1 MLTKKDKKKEY
12 NLLELTPRR
21 LRDHDVDEEGIVTV
35 KYPRFETAVLSKFLV
50 PSWKRPY
57 VRMRLDRFGSYV
69 WLHSDG
75 DRTVDSIAEGMLEEF
90 GEEAEPVYDRL
101 KSFLLQLHR
110 ARYLTL
116 QAPDGTTVR

>member
-1 MLTKKDKKKEY
+1 MLKKKDQKKEY

-21 LRDHDVDEEGIVTV
+21 LRDYDVDEEGLVTV
-35 KYPRFETAVLSKFLV
+35 KYPRFESAVLSKFLV

-57 VRMRLDRFGSYV
+57 VRMRLDQFGSFV
-69 WLHSDG
+69 WLKSDG
-75 DRTVDSIAEGMLEEF
+75 GRTVGSIAEGMLEEF
-90 GEEAEPVYDRL
+90 GEDAEPIHDRL

-116 QAPDGTTVR
+116 QAPDGTLVR